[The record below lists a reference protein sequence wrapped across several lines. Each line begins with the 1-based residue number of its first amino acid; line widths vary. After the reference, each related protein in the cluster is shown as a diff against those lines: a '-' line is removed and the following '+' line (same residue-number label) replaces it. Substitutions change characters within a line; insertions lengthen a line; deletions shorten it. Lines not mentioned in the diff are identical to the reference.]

1 MPLNIQT
8 PGKGNMYEFIN
19 ATWNPIGGKCPH
31 ECTYCSTNKFYYPCL
46 VKKYSG
52 PPRLIESELKTNL
65 GKNNFI
71 FAVAQGDL
79 FSKDIPEEWIKK
91 ILTHCGKFEENK
103 YLFQSK
109 NPEGMRRILPYNSV
123 VCTTLE
129 SNRYYPEFMGK
140 SPTPKERVEG
150 MIKTRHRRYV
160 TLEPLA
166 EFDLKEF
173 VEMIKSIEPEM
184 VNIGLNSYKSI
195 KLPEPPKEKILEL
208 IDELKKFTSINKKS
222 NLLRALK

>member
-1 MPLNIQT
+1 MPLNKQE

-19 ATWNPIGGKCPH
+19 NTWNPIGGACPH
-31 ECTYCSTNKFYYPCL
+31 GCIYCSTNKFYYPVL
-46 VKKYSG
+46 VEKYSG
-52 PPRLIESELKTNL
+52 PPKLIESELKTNL
-65 GKNNFI
+65 GKDNFI
-71 FAVAQGDL
+71 FVCAQSDL
-79 FSKDIPEEWIKK
+79 FAKDIPEDWIKK
-91 ILTHCGKFEENK
+91 IIAHCDKYDNK

-109 NPEGMRRILPYNSV
+109 NPNNMRRILTGKSF

-150 MIKTRHRRYV
+150 MIKTRHRRFL
-160 TLEPLA
+160 TLEPLV

-208 IDELKKFTSINKKS
+208 IDELKKFTVINRKS
-222 NLLRALK
+222 NLLRGLK